1 MLRAC
6 AASAAAVAT
15 ATRAGRRST
24 APARARERRRPVQS
38 GRAATRR
45 ASASRP
51 PPVGSMRE
59 DGKHS
64 AEDRER
70 GREAGQMRSEERRE
84 RGDDQ
89 DDARGREHAHRDVP
103 ARRLNRLGFRCRR
116 SASGHDVPDDEDEQ
130 HDRERLRC
138 GPVDERQRDRGGG
151 ERSRPRGR
159 TPPAPRSS
167 AVPPAGRRRDVR
179 TGAPRGLL
187 RRSGAA

>member
-1 MLRAC
+1 VPRARLPWRRRRGQAGGRQHQREHEKEDGRC
-6 AASAAAVAT
+6 NQAEQQPVERPRRARRPWVRCVKT
-15 ATRAGRRST
+15 AST
-24 APARARERRRPVQS
+24 APKTGNGGER
-38 GRAATRR
+38 
-45 ASASRP
+45 
-51 PPVGSMRE
+51 
-59 DGKHS
+59 
-64 AEDRER
+64 
-70 GREAGQMRSEERRE
+70 AGQMRSEERRE

-103 ARRLNRLGFRCRR
+103 ARRLNRLRFRCRR